1 MLKVKTIFKNDYVF
15 SVTVKILMVLVGI
28 FHSAFLA
35 RFLGAEL
42 KGLAATVTSTV
53 SIAQIFITF
62 GINQAYPY
70 YKRENKIEQFREKF
84 ITNLYL
90 IFFVYFAVMIGLS
103 TYLYHKVSDATVF
116 SIILTPLFGY
126 EMVIGYIHLIECPKK
141 RNMVTLVSSIL
152 ETVILLFMWLFIKV
166 NPFWMLVG
174 ISISIFLRSVFSTI
188 GVRTGFKKEF
198 VSIKFIFKMYRFGFL
213 PMAALFL
220 TALNSKVDILM
231 LSAVDSVTRVD
242 IGIYSV
248 GIGLAERILYIP
260 DAVREILLS
269 KLVKGSGEN
278 EVARVTRLCF
288 AVSLVIAVFVIA
300 FGQAVIYIL
309 YGTEYMNSYPVA
321 IIASLG
327 VSFMVFL
334 KMISQYNIVHK
345 RQFANLAL
353 LSISVI
359 VNIICNIIFVPK
371 FGIYGAAW
379 SAFIGHFLC
388 GVAFSIYFK
397 LKTGIPFKNLIL
409 INKDDLSLL
418 KRK

>member
-1 MLKVKTIFKNDYVF
+1 MVKVKTILKNDYIF

-42 KGLAATVTSTV
+42 KGMAATITSTV
-53 SIAQIFITF
+53 SVAQIFITF

-70 YKRENKIEQFREKF
+70 YKRENSIEQFRDRF
-84 ITNLYL
+84 ISNLYL
-90 IFFVYFAVMIGLS
+90 IFFVYFAVMVGLS
-103 TYLYHKVSDATVF
+103 VYLYHKVSDVTVF

-141 RNMVTLVSSIL
+141 RNMVTLGSSIL
-152 ETVILLFMWLFIKV
+152 ETVILLFMWLFIKE

-174 ISISIFLRSVFSTI
+174 VSISIFLRSVFSTI
-188 GVRTGFKKEF
+188 GVKTGFKKEF

-213 PMAALFL
+213 PMVALFL

-231 LSAVDSVTRVD
+231 LSAAESVTKVD

-260 DAVREILLS
+260 EAVREILLS
-269 KLVKGSGEN
+269 KLVKGSGKT

-288 AVSLVIAVFVIA
+288 AVSLVITVFVII

-309 YGTEYMNSYPVA
+309 YGTEYMNSYSVA
-321 IIASLG
+321 VIASLG

-345 RQFANLAL
+345 KQFANLAL
-353 LSISVI
+353 LSISVV

-379 SAFIGHFLC
+379 AAFIGHFLC
-388 GVAFSIYFK
+388 GIAFAVYFK
-397 LKTGIPFKNLIL
+397 SKTAIPLKSMIL
-409 INKDDLSLL
+409 INKEDLQLF
-418 KRK
+418 KK